1 MGSCLNWGP
10 ILGSFFEGCRTILG
24 TQKGTLFLENY
35 ANSFQSSTRVL
46 GGVLQGIFM
55 ASEGVVK
62 GFTRVAVAVPVAIA
76 AGGGGRGGETVVRLM
91 V

>member
-1 MGSCLNWGP
+1 
-10 ILGSFFEGCRTILG
+10 
-24 TQKGTLFLENY
+24 
-35 ANSFQSSTRVL
+35 
-46 GGVLQGIFM
+46 M

-76 AGGGGRGGETVVRLM
+76 AGGGRGGETVVRLM